1 MALVTPQEIIVR
13 PYQTEASTQ
22 LAEKSNQY
30 TFIVSL
36 TANKIEIKKAVE
48 KQFKVKVVAVNTITV
63 KGKWRR
69 VRGKLGKKTDIK
81 KAIIT
86 VKSGDKI
93 EFI

>member
-1 MALVTPQEIIVR
+1 MAFTTPKEIIIR
-13 PYQTEASTQ
+13 PYQTESSTQ

-36 TANKIEIKKAVE
+36 AANKVEIKRAVE
-48 KQFKVKVVAVNTITV
+48 KQFKVKVVAINTIVV

-69 VRGKLGKKTDIK
+69 VRGKLGRKSDIK

-86 VKSGDKI
+86 VKSGEKI

>member
-1 MALVTPQEIIVR
+1 MAFTTPKEIIIR
-13 PYQTEASTQ
+13 PYQTESSTQ

-48 KQFKVKVVAVNTITV
+48 KQFKVKVIAINTVVV

-69 VRGKLGKKTDIK
+69 VRGKLGKKADVK
-81 KAIIT
+81 KAIVT
-86 VKSGDKI
+86 VKSGEKI

>member
-1 MALVTPQEIIVR
+1 MALTTPKEIIVR
-13 PYQTEASTQ
+13 PYQTESSAQ
-22 LAEKSNQY
+22 LAEKRNQY

-36 TANKIEIKKAVE
+36 AANKIEIKKAIE
-48 KQFKVKVVAVNTITV
+48 KQFKVKVIAINTIVV

-69 VRGKLGKKTDIK
+69 VRGKLGQKVDVK
-81 KAIIT
+81 KAIVT